1 MASERRADAIGLH
14 QRNVV
19 GLPDVVETEQLN
31 HQVMDP
37 VLAGFEKREAVVARI
52 DVEEICLERLEN
64 VVAERE
70 AEQVAGERQYVV
82 EPLNREH
89 RVAHA
94 ERTRAGARTAAPGT
108 DRFSPTFAA
117 AKRFEPVA
125 DRIGEYDQVFHAAL
139 LGEGVSAAHD
149 LHAGGLK

>member
-70 AEQVAGERQYVV
+70 AEQVAVERQYVV

-94 ERTRAGARTAAPGT
+94 ERTGAEGRNAPPRTA
-108 DRFSPTFAA
+108 RFVRNFAA
-117 AKRFEPVA
+117 AKPFAPVA
-125 DRIGEYDQVFHAAL
+125 
-139 LGEGVSAAHD
+139 
-149 LHAGGLK
+149 